1 MVQKMTKRTQVTIKA
16 VLLVVAALIGTIL
29 LMQLFSPKEQD
40 PYKESTTSQKEE
52 STTDGSPSPKKSED
66 TQNQSPE
73 YGGALSPSETNIDPS
88 TLGTLDIPSLGITVS
103 YIKGIGGFEYEVL
116 RTPSGTQYVEF
127 RSTGLAGTKCTD
139 DKGAFA
145 SILADPKTAETATLA
160 KSITKDGTLYGL
172 SLPTASCTNDAEGL
186 AAYQKSFSDAFLL
199 IKKTN

>member
-1 MVQKMTKRTQVTIKA
+1 MVQNMTKRTQVIIGA
-16 VLLVVAALIGTIL
+16 ALVVVAALVGTIL
-29 LMQLFSPKEQD
+29 LMQVFSPKEQD
-40 PYKESTTSQKEE
+40 PFKESNTSQKD
-52 STTDGSPSPKKSED
+52 TPSEPTKPSKPED
-66 TQNQSPE
+66 TKEQPTEN
-73 YGGALSPSETNIDPS
+73 GGALVPSETDIDPA
-88 TLGTLDIPSLGITVS
+88 TLGTVDIPGLDVTVS

-127 RSTGLAGTKCTD
+127 RSPSLAGTKCTD

-145 SILADPKTAETATLA
+145 SILAEPKTAETATLA

-172 SLPTASCTNDAEGL
+172 SLPTASCTNDAESL